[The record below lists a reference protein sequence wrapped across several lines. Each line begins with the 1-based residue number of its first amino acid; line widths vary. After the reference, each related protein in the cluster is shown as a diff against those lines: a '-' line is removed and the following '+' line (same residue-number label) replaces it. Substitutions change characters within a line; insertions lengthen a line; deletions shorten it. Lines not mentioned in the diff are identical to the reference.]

1 MSGDLSENSLVISPI
16 LDWEK
21 QVGIA
26 SIDVRLGNE
35 FITFRTSSFPFM
47 DLQKEPAKIEQNIYR
62 YQRKFRIDYG
72 ESLVLHPGELVLGA
86 TFEYMQIPNDLL
98 CYVIGRS
105 SWGRLGLTVAT
116 ATVVEPGFR
125 GCITLELVNSGVV
138 PIALVPGCRIAQLVF
153 HPVRGAAR
161 YKGKKYTCPTG
172 PDFSKIHLDKEMVFW
187 AQPRN
192 VGSETE

>member
-1 MSGDLSENSLVISPI
+1 MSGDLSEDSLVISPI
-16 LDWEK
+16 LDWKK

-26 SIDVRLGNE
+26 SVDVRLGNE
-35 FITFRTSSFPFM
+35 FITFRTSSFPYM
-47 DLQKEPAKIEQNIYR
+47 DIPSDPAKIEQKIYR

-72 ESLVLHPGELVLGA
+72 ERLILHPSELVLGA
-86 TFEYMQIPNDLL
+86 TFEYMRIPKDLL

-153 HPVRGAAR
+153 HPVRGAGR
-161 YKGKKYTCPTG
+161 YEGKKYTCPTG
-172 PDFSKIHLDKEMVFW
+172 PQEYLIVLDSIDGREFKRFP
-187 AQPRN
+187 A
-192 VGSETE
+192 